1 MVPFKNYPSEN
12 EIGNTKTKIA
22 SVQITKKSV
31 MYTLNTLEAVLN
43 KLPLK
48 VSLPPPPTVY

>member
-1 MVPFKNYPSEN
+1 MVPFKNYPPEN

-43 KLPLK
+43 KL
-48 VSLPPPPTVY
+48 VSP